1 MFASKKL
8 IDKEGQE
15 VISVTNNLFMN
26 FIFDPCR
33 NAIVSSRC
41 FIFVKSACRGTRQND
56 I

>member
-15 VISVTNNLFMN
+15 IISVTNNLFMN

-33 NAIVSSRC
+33 NAFISSRF
-41 FIFVKSACRGTRQND
+41 FIFVNSSCRRTRQND